1 MQPLPPSAGFPQQG
15 AGATASNGVPIEVGD
30 FEQGTQFS
38 RWALARYLVGR
49 AIGESVGRSLL
60 VTAAVAVALAVVSTW
75 VLHLTFLTVLL
86 VIAAVAVLL
95 VWAGLRAVLRRLTAV
110 RSYAP
115 VEQRLRS
122 LVSDTHRDVLR
133 ELRRIGLPGRTLT
146 LPLLALRLAGRRRK
160 ETLTRLRSFEVERA
174 VPRAR
179 IDELHLLLRTA
190 AGR

>member
-1 MQPLPPSAGFPQQG
+1 MDPALPNPP
-15 AGATASNGVPIEVGD
+15 VEVGA
-30 FEQGTQFS
+30 FEQGSGFS

-60 VTAAVAVALAVVSTW
+60 LVGVIALGLAVVATW
-75 VLHLTFLTVLL
+75 VVHSTL
-86 VIAAVAVLL
+86 VAVLL
-95 VWAGLRAVLRRLTAV
+95 VFFAIVVFLFGLALRAVLRRLTMVPRAEEV
-110 RSYAP
+110 GD
-115 VEQRLRS
+115 RLRA

-160 ETLTRLRSFEVERA
+160 ETVDRLRAFEVERA

-179 IDELHLLLRTA
+179 IDELHLLLRSA
-190 AGR
+190 R